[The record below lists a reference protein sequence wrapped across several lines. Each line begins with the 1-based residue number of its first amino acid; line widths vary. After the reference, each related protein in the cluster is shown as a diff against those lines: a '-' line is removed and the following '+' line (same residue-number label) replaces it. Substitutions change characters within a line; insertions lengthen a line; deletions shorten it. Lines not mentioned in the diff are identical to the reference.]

1 MNYFADAG
9 QLLIAFVFGILVTLV
24 VLRVLL
30 QVVRANFYNP
40 ICQMLYKATN
50 PVLMPMRRVV
60 PSWRNLDVA
69 GIVLAWLLLLVERTL
84 SFALAGNVPNIA
96 GLAIIALADLIGFVI
111 VLYIVLIIIRVV
123 LGFVNADA
131 RQPAVP
137 LVYQLTEPV
146 LAPVKKRLPSFGG
159 LDFSP
164 MVVTLVLA
172 LARILIVAPIF
183 DLGLRIGMGL

>member
-1 MNYFADAG
+1 MNYFANAG

-40 ICQMLYKATN
+40 ICQMLYKVTN

-84 SFALAGNVPNIA
+84 SFALAGSVPNIA
-96 GLAIIALADLIGFVI
+96 GLAIIALADLIGFVL
-111 VLYIVLIIIRVV
+111 VLYIVLIIVRVV

-164 MVVTLVLA
+164 MVVTLVIA
-172 LARILIVAPIF
+172 LARILVVAPIF

>member
-1 MNYFADAG
+1 MNYFANAG

-40 ICQMLYKATN
+40 ICQMLYKVTN

-69 GIVLAWLLLLVERTL
+69 GIVLAWLLLFVERTL
-84 SFALAGNVPNIA
+84 SFALAGGVPNIA
-96 GLAIIALADLIGFVI
+96 GLAIIALADLIGFVL

-146 LAPVKKRLPSFGG
+146 LAPVKKRLPSLGG

-164 MVVTLVLA
+164 MVVTLVIA
-172 LARILIVAPIF
+172 LARILVVAPIF